1 MIDWSRKRTAAEAA
15 AQVEANRRVAE
26 AAEARR
32 YLDDTDWYV
41 TRMAE
46 TGQPLPPDVS
56 KRRAA
61 ARVRVTS
68 EKSL

>member
-1 MIDWSRKRTAAEAA
+1 MIDWSKKKGAAAVAAEAA
-15 AQVEANRRVAE
+15 AQQLATQMAE
-26 AAEARR
+26 AQR

-46 TGQPLPPDVS
+46 TGQPLPPNVS